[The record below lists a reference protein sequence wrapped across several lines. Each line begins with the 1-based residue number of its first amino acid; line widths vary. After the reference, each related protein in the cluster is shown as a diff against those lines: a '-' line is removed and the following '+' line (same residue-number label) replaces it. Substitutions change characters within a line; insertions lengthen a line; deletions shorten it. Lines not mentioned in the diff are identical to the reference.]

1 MPLKNNAPQNKS
13 IFDNKNEIV
22 CSSISTDKMPFSHHI
37 YTSVEISVIKS
48 GSGTLC
54 VNETLCDFKPGD
66 VFLFSCDEYH
76 YIKDFIGC
84 KSAELIIVRF
94 EPECIWSNELGLNNT
109 NLLKAFFEK
118 PPQFENRITRENP
131 ISKKI
136 GKLLY
141 EMADESAQKQNEYSL
156 ALKIKLIEILILLK
170 RNFDFDCQNCA
181 ELLKNENLVFLKK
194 SIDYINDNLTKN
206 LTLDSLAEAASMSR
220 SRFCTI
226 FKKYNGIS
234 PWDYITVKRIEMSLH
249 LIANYHMTKFE
260 IASECGFNNTS
271 NFYRAFK
278 KVTGNNPANYF

>member
-1 MPLKNNAPQNKS
+1 MPLQSNTRKYKNIS
-13 IFDNKNEIV
+13 DNKTEIV
-22 CSSISTDKMPFSHHI
+22 CSSISTDQMPFPHRI

-54 VNETLCDFKPGD
+54 VNEALCDFKPGD

-76 YIKDFIGC
+76 YIKSFIGC
-84 KSAELIIVRF
+84 QCAELITVRF

-109 NLLKAFFEK
+109 NLLKAFFER
-118 PPQFENRITRENP
+118 PPRFENRLVSENP
-131 ISKKI
+131 ISPKI

-141 EMADESAQKQNEYSL
+141 EMADEAAQQQNEYLLS
-156 ALKIKLIEILILLK
+156 LKIKLIEILILLE
-170 RNFDFDCQNCA
+170 RSFNFDCQNCA
-181 ELLKNENLVFLKK
+181 EPLKNENLVFLKK

-206 LTLDSLAEAASMSR
+206 LTLDCLAEAASMSR

-249 LIANYHMTKFE
+249 LIANYRMTKFE

-278 KVTGNNPANYF
+278 KITGNNPANYF